1 MAQVS
6 VDETTEKSPKKQLE
20 KIVSVALEDDTTG
33 DGSQSQDGT
42 AVADDII
49 IEAVRLL
56 LREFGVRKSG
66 AAIRDS
72 VEIPHEQIGPK
83 EAVNALSNLGFKA
96 SFGSLKITS
105 LAEEFFPLIAFNNN
119 GEAFLAVTPPSENT
133 ILLLEPTSQKKFE
146 VSLNEF
152 KDKYSD
158 FFIIAK
164 QLNDREKEAQSGHWF
179 SALKK

>member
-20 KIVSVALEDDTTG
+20 KIVSGALEDDTTG

-49 IEAVRLL
+49 IQAVRLL

-105 LAEEFFPLIAFNNN
+105 LAEEFFSPDCI
-119 GEAFLAVTPPSENT
+119 
-133 ILLLEPTSQKKFE
+133 
-146 VSLNEF
+146 
-152 KDKYSD
+152 
-158 FFIIAK
+158 
-164 QLNDREKEAQSGHWF
+164 
-179 SALKK
+179 